1 MGAGFTPGAFRLAP
15 GLFFKAD
22 DMYADPALIRNNPI
36 RVNFNDAEAD
46 LISALVNYT
55 GQQRAV
61 LIRELI
67 LEQARLVLSGQA
79 DYAPNASRNEQP
91 QLAFN
96 GTSEGPQ

>member
-1 MGAGFTPGAFRLAP
+1 
-15 GLFFKAD
+15 
-22 DMYADPALIRNNPI
+22 MYADPALIRANPV

-46 LISALVNYT
+46 LIDALVKYT

-61 LIRELI
+61 LIRDLI

-79 DYAPNASRNEQP
+79 DYAPHAQRNEQP

-96 GTSEGPQ
+96 QA

>member
-1 MGAGFTPGAFRLAP
+1 
-15 GLFFKAD
+15 
-22 DMYADPALIRNNPI
+22 MYSDPSLIRANPV

-46 LISALVNYT
+46 LIDALVKYT

-79 DYAPNASRNEQP
+79 DYAPQGQRSEQP
-91 QLAFN
+91 QLAL
-96 GTSEGPQ
+96 SRSAEGPQ